1 MVEPSSHKNI
11 KDRFCPKCGKPS
23 ENDGLCNHCKVENTQ
38 WVVCDNRVKN
48 IHCPSCGATK
58 QVNTWTDTNRERADL
73 APDLA
78 KSAVHLHPDVKK
90 PSISVTVQEMSVNRS
105 RATLTVKGLLYA
117 LPVEKTCTVELAWQK
132 EQCDRCNRITGSYY
146 EGLVQVRAENRLPSQ
161 FEIQTAGTIA
171 TQVEDSLQ
179 AGGER
184 LSYISDMTE
193 IKDGLDITVGS
204 QHIGLLIVQGITA
217 QLGGRYTTHPKLVG
231 EKNGRQL
238 FRITYLVR
246 LPYYQKQDV
255 VLVGKNYAEVE
266 QVEARRVR
274 VFDLTEGRSR
284 SVNTDQITRR
294 IGNARLAEPALILYT
309 SGDMVGVLDP
319 TTLTTSEFRLVPW
332 LDVKSGQDLHIL
344 RDGERLVLVR

>member
-1 MVEPSSHKNI
+1 
-11 KDRFCPKCGKPS
+11 
-23 ENDGLCNHCKVENTQ
+23 
-38 WVVCDNRVKN
+38 
-48 IHCPSCGATK
+48 
-58 QVNTWTDTNRERADL
+58 
-73 APDLA
+73 
-78 KSAVHLHPDVKK
+78 
-90 PSISVTVQEMSVNRS
+90 
-105 RATLTVKGLLYA
+105 
-117 LPVEKTCTVELAWQK
+117 
-132 EQCDRCNRITGSYY
+132 
-146 EGLVQVRAENRLPSQ
+146 
-161 FEIQTAGTIA
+161 
-171 TQVEDSLQ
+171 
-179 AGGER
+179 
-184 LSYISDMTE
+184 
-193 IKDGLDITVGS
+193 
-204 QHIGLLIVQGITA
+204 
-217 QLGGRYTTHPKLVG
+217 VG

-344 RDGERLVLVR
+344 RDGDRLVLVR